1 VNLDIKVV
9 FAALLIALTA
19 GVYAGKTYF
28 PATKVVETE
37 REVVRKDVVT
47 RTVEVIKPDGTRST
61 ETTTTDKSKEQHDA
75 TRVVVIDKPNWHASA
90 SVSRESLTGNNIYG
104 ITLERRIFGPFS
116 AGITA
121 NTQQTIGLV
130 VGMEF

>member
-1 VNLDIKVV
+1 MNLDIKVV

-19 GVYAGKTYF
+19 GVYVGKTYF
-28 PATKVVETE
+28 PAVKTVETE

-47 RTVEVIKPDGTRST
+47 VTREVVRPDGTRST
-61 ETTTTDKSKEQHDA
+61 ETTTTDKSKEQRDA
-75 TRVVVIDKPNWHASA
+75 TKVVIVDKPNWHASA
-90 SVSRESLTGNNIYG
+90 SISRESLLGTNVYA

-130 VGMEF
+130 VGYEF